1 MSLDISPKIEAALAA
16 KAKEQGISIDALLER
31 LLNDAGPLNM
41 GNGNSPTPELPVWN
55 LGVIGSLHRRDIY
68 DDVD

>member
-1 MSLDISPKIEAALAA
+1 MSLEISPKIEAALVA
-16 KAKEQGISIDALLER
+16 KAKEKGISIDALLER
-31 LLNDAGPLNM
+31 LLIDAGSLNL
-41 GNGNSPTPELPVWN
+41 GSSNGPAPEFPVWH

>member
-1 MSLDISPKIEAALAA
+1 MSLEVSPEIEAALAA
-16 KAKEQGISIDALLER
+16 KAKEKGISIDALIER
-31 LLNDAGPLNM
+31 LLIDAGPLHI
-41 GNGNSPTPELPVWN
+41 GNGDGPPPKLPVWN